1 MQSET
6 YKGYKVWGHAI
17 EQQEELLQ
25 PVRFGASGT
34 VTQDS
39 RFVEASGV
47 IGVFDTKAEAER
59 AGLNWGRAYVDSHG

>member
-25 PVRFGASGT
+25 PIRFEASGT

-39 RFVEASGV
+39 RFVEASGL
-47 IGVFDTKAEAER
+47 IGVFDTGEEAER
-59 AGLNWGRAYVDSHG
+59 AGLNWGRSYVDSHA